1 MGKIDA
7 SAFQRNNNNNDS
19 ETESVQKQS
28 LKVGKLNTSKLFVK
42 ENEEQ
47 DEDIPSRPISVGK
60 LKVGTL
66 YQQNNEAKEEEK
78 KESFRV
84 GKLKKDVWKS
94 EAVEEKPEDETE
106 VKEAAVVRVGKL
118 KINAWSNSEANT
130 EQSTEK
136 AEPVKLRGARRINK
150 GNRIS
155 CLIENLHSDKKQ
167 DDSDE
172 EANELSDTEDEV
184 KLGQAM

>member
-1 MGKIDA
+1 M
-7 SAFQRNNNNNDS
+7 
-19 ETESVQKQS
+19 
-28 LKVGKLNTSKLFVK
+28 
-42 ENEEQ
+42 
-47 DEDIPSRPISVGK
+47 
-60 LKVGTL
+60 
-66 YQQNNEAKEEEK
+66 
-78 KESFRV
+78 

-130 EQSTEK
+130 EQSNERS
-136 AEPVKLRGARRINK
+136 EPVKLRGARRINK